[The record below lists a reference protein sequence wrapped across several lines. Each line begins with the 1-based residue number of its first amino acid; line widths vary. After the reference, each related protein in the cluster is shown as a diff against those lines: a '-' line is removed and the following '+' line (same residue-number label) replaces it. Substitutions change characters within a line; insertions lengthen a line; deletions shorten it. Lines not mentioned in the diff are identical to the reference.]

1 MKKLLFC
8 LFMSM
13 LVVSGAAQTRNITVR
28 GKIIDKDSNEPVVQ
42 ATIQMLSLPDST
54 YVNGAA
60 SLDDGSF
67 ELPKVAA
74 GKYVMK
80 ISFIG
85 YKNILEQLTLTNQ
98 HTNVNVGTKKLELD
112 AIALREAIVTAMAA
126 QVQVV
131 EDTLL
136 YNASAYRTPEGAMLE
151 ELVKKLPGAEV
162 DDEGNI
168 KINGKDIK
176 KLMVNGKE
184 FFGGDVQTG
193 LKNLPVDMVENL
205 KTYDR
210 QSDMAR
216 VTGIDDG
223 EEETVLDLTV
233 KKNMNQGLFGNID
246 LGAGTEK
253 RYTSRAMLNYFRGS
267 TQLTFMGGAN
277 NVNDQGFSG
286 GGGGGGIR
294 FGRNNGLTATK
305 TFGMSFATE
314 TDKLELGGSIR
325 YNWRDNDVKNIGS
338 QENFL
343 VDGTSSFMNTNS
355 MSRNKNHQ
363 WNANMRIEWKP
374 NKMTDILL
382 RPTVSWGKTNNS
394 SDSQSGTFGS
404 DPYELVDNPNDYLS
418 FDILPES
425 DPLRTIRR
433 NLIESASLTKQNSF
447 SVNSSLQ
454 INRKLSD
461 NGRNITF
468 RGQFRYGDNDNDQYT
483 QSLTRYYQLVSQL
496 GGDSTLIRNEFI
508 ASPTKNTTYSAQMT
522 YSEPLGK
529 STFLQFSYE
538 FQYGLNKNDRKTYNL
553 NDFTWRLGDNLPNG
567 YFNAEVDSLSKYA
580 EYRTY
585 SHDASITLR
594 FNREKYQLSAGI
606 NLQPQH
612 TVLSYKRGDYMID
625 TTRNV
630 FNFAPN
636 VDFRY
641 RFSKVSQLRF
651 QYRGRSSQPSME
663 NLLPITDYTNPLNVR
678 VGNPGLKPSFTHTIT
693 LFYNTYDAER
703 QRGIS
708 ANAFFNAS
716 QNSISNSRTYNEKT
730 GGWTTMPKNINGNW
744 NVMGMF
750 NYNTALKN
758 QKYTINT
765 VTQVNYTNNVGY
777 LTDNKTHVEQK
788 NTTTNLTLGERVNG
802 AYRNDWFEFG
812 INGAINYS
820 VERNKLNAQNN
831 QEPFTFSYGANTQ
844 IILPWNMTI
853 STNITN
859 QARRGYSDKSMNRD
873 ELIWNAQISQS
884 LFKGAASLSVEAYDI
899 LKKQSTIMRSLT
911 ANGRSV
917 NQYNAINSYVMVHF
931 IYRLNIFGGK
941 NARQQRRGP
950 GEGPEGGMPP
960 GGFGGGRPGGGFQG
974 SPAGGG
980 NRGGGFGGGRR
991 PSE

>member
-1 MKKLLFC
+1 MRKLLF
-8 LFMSM
+8 LLM
-13 LVVSGAAQTRNITVR
+13 LMVTATAVAQTRNITVR
-28 GKIIDKDSNEPVVQ
+28 GKVVDKDSGEPVVQ
-42 ATIQMLSLPDST
+42 ATVQLMTMPDSA

-60 SLDDGSF
+60 TLEQGQF
-67 ELPKVAA
+67 ELPKVGP
-74 GKYVMK
+74 GKYLMK

-85 YKNILEQLTLTNQ
+85 YKNMFEQLTLTNNRP
-98 HTNVNVGTKKLELD
+98 NVDVGTKKMEID
-112 AIALREAIVTAMAA
+112 AIALQEAIVTAMAS

-162 DDEGNI
+162 DDQGNI

-216 VTGIDDG
+216 VTGIEDG

-253 RYTSRAMLNYFRGS
+253 RYTSRAMMNYFNGS
-267 TQLTFMGGAN
+267 TQLTFMGSAN

-286 GGGGGGIR
+286 GGGGGGFR

-305 TFGMSFATE
+305 TIGMSFATE
-314 TDKLELGGSIR
+314 TEKLELGGSIR
-325 YNWRDNDVKNIGS
+325 YNWRDNDVVNKGS

-343 VDGTSSFMNTNS
+343 LDGGSSFMNSNS

-374 NKMTDILL
+374 NALTNILF
-382 RPTVSWGKTNNS
+382 RPTISWGKTNNGS
-394 SDSQSGTFGS
+394 SSQSGTFSS
-404 DPYELVDNPNDYLS
+404 DPYQLVDDPNEYLS
-418 FDILPES
+418 FDILSES
-425 DPLRTIRR
+425 DPLREIRR
-433 NLIESASLTKQNSF
+433 NLTASANMTKQNQL
-447 SVNSSLQ
+447 SVNSTLQ
-454 INRKLSD
+454 INRKLND
-461 NGRNITF
+461 AGRNVTF
-468 RGQFRYGDNDNDQYT
+468 RGTFRYGDNDNDQYT
-483 QSLTRYYQLVSQL
+483 QSLTRYYQLVSEL
-496 GGDSTLIRNEFI
+496 GGDSTLIRNQYI
-508 ASPTKNTTYSAQMT
+508 ATPAKNTTYSAQVT
-522 YSEPLGK
+522 YSEPIAK
-529 STFLQFSYE
+529 NTFLQFSYQ
-538 FQYGLNKNDRKTYNL
+538 FQYSFDKNDRKTYSL
-553 NDFTWRLGDNLPNG
+553 NDFPWALGDALPSG
-567 YFNAEVDSLSKYA
+567 YQTAEVDSLGKYA
-580 EYRTY
+580 EYRY
-585 SHDASITLR
+585 YNHEGSVTLR

-612 TVLSYKRGDYMID
+612 TVLSYKQGDYMID

-663 NLLPITDYTNPLNVR
+663 NLLPITDYTNPLNIR
-678 VGNPGLKPSFTHTIT
+678 VGNPGLKPSFTHTVT
-693 LFYNTYDAER
+693 MFYNTYNAER

-708 ANAFFNAS
+708 ANVFFNAS
-716 QNSISNSRTYNEKT
+716 QNSISNSRVYNEKT

-744 NVMGMF
+744 NINGMF

-758 QKYTINT
+758 QKFTINT
-765 VTQVNYTNNVGY
+765 FTQVGYTNNVGY
-777 LTDNKTHVEQK
+777 LTDNRTHIEQK

-820 VERNKLNAQNN
+820 IERNKLNTQNN

-844 IILPWNMTI
+844 FTLPWNMTI

-873 ELIWNAQISQS
+873 ELIWNAQVSQS

-899 LKKQSTIMRSLT
+899 LKKQSTIMRSLS

-931 IYRLNIFGGK
+931 IYRLNIFGGR
-941 NARQQRRGP
+941 NARQQQRRGP
-950 GEGPEGGMPP
+950 GDFQGPPPSDFNGGGRP
-960 GGFGGGRPGGGFQG
+960 GGFGGGGGRPGGG
-974 SPAGGG
+974 
-980 NRGGGFGGGRR
+980 GGGFGGGRR
-991 PSE
+991 PGE